1 MIVLPCGKHTFVSLP
16 VSPPIYRSKSAKF
29 QLSTTAR
36 SIIIFMRTA
45 LPYLWSVF
53 LFLLNLEAEITL
65 NVLFN
70 TLKNNTTQYA
80 KKNKKKRKN
89 NVWTFTTIFAVGHP
103 SCSFNPD
110 RQGLTWVPLPNRVS
124 RGYCEIRISSI
135 PNMLFYYSVEIL
147 VTVRRNFT
155 IYFLTSLSAFYEY
168 LFCDLHDNDDRL
180 HPKNW

>member
-53 LFLLNLEAEITL
+53 LFLLNLEAEIML

-70 TLKNNTTQYA
+70 TLLKITPQNTQ
-80 KKNKKKRKN
+80 KRIRRKER
-89 NVWTFTTIFAVGHP
+89 TTSGP
-103 SCSFNPD
+103 S
-110 RQGLTWVPLPNRVS
+110 RRYS
-124 RGYCEIRISSI
+124 R
-135 PNMLFYYSVEIL
+135 
-147 VTVRRNFT
+147 
-155 IYFLTSLSAFYEY
+155 
-168 LFCDLHDNDDRL
+168 
-180 HPKNW
+180 